1 MNKIIKKILYFL
13 LVFWIFF
20 TVSNTLTYAKDVSL
34 STNNLEKSPKELNS
48 EEFEKQSEKLK
59 KFLDEMDKGFELEEF
74 EKQSEKLTKILD
86 EMDKERIKYFL
97 SLSDDLEYKKE
108 VLKDEIKFL
117 KEEILWIKE
126 PKRFEVIELKS
137 IKEQIQILKKEIAKK
152 NIEIKIDKIKKEIF
166 YLKNKDIFGPPF
178 EGNYPVT
185 ARFGSRE
192 NRDSITNSYKS
203 HKGVSFGVPMGTKIL
218 SIGDGV
224 VTDTGDVSKVCE
236 GISYGKWILIKYN
249 NGVSLLYAHLSEIS
263 VLKGQHVKKGQYIG
277 KSGDTGYTF
286 GPILY
291 IAMYYT
297 KFVYVKKHKYT
308 YWGRCYGKKI
318 VDPVSPW
325 EGYLNPLKNINYQ
338 YKRM

>member
-20 TVSNTLTYAKDVSL
+20 TVSNILIYAKDVSL

-48 EEFEKQSEKLK
+48 EEFEKQSEKL
-59 KFLDEMDKGFELEEF
+59 
-74 EKQSEKLTKILD
+74 TKILD
-86 EMDKERIKYFL
+86 KMEKEHIKYFL

-117 KEEILWIKE
+117 KDEILRIKE
-126 PKRFEVIELKS
+126 NIRFNNKKKIEKKIKLK
-137 IKEQIQILKKEIAKK
+137 ERIQILKKEIAKK

-286 GPILY
+286 GPVLY